1 MKFVDEYRDP
11 ALVHQ
16 LADRIGREARPGRSY
31 RFMEFCGGHTHTIHR
46 FGLSELLP
54 PSIKLVHGP
63 GCPVCV
69 LPAGRIQAA
78 VRLAVGERVVVC
90 SYGDVLRAPAADGES
105 LLSARARGADARVIY
120 AAADAM
126 AMAAREPSRPFV
138 LFAAGFETTV
148 PATAWV
154 LLEARRRGLANFSVY
169 CNHVLTPP
177 ALHNILDSPAV
188 RAHGGRPSLDGFI
201 GPSHVSAIIG
211 TRPYDYFA
219 REFQKPVVVAGFEP
233 VDVMTSVLWLVR
245 QINEG
250 RYEVENEYSRA
261 VVRDGNLPAQ
271 RMAAEV
277 FELRKIFEW
286 RGLGPVPYGGLR
298 IRRAFREWDAEA
310 RFDLAAP
317 AVPEP
322 PGCLCGAIL
331 RGMGEPLEC
340 PLFGTA
346 CTPERPV
353 GSCMVSS
360 EGACA
365 ALYRHSPRRPVR

>member
-138 LFAAGFETTV
+138 FFAAGFETTV

>member
-1 MKFVDEYRDP
+1 M
-11 ALVHQ
+11 
-16 LADRIGREARPGRSY
+16 
-31 RFMEFCGGHTHTIHR
+31 
-46 FGLSELLP
+46 SELLP

-138 LFAAGFETTV
+138 FFAAGFETTV